1 MAFKC
6 SRWTF
11 VNVLPLLFVFW
22 IIGTIWSVYVGLHL
36 RTLMDI
42 SWERFKWETGISQC
56 LATLLVVCFTRALMT
71 DPGSVPD
78 QPEWKDMSEQSQKRT
93 FTVVSTSSATGEE
106 PTQAAIKQHEVK
118 QTGQR
123 RICKWCDHF
132 KPDRTHHCRVCKSC
146 IIRMDHHCPWI
157 VNCVG
162 FRNHKYFFLLVFYA
176 LLNVI
181 FIVLTMMDSLSRTL
195 VEYTTSTHRF
205 FLVFGMTL
213 SMIMLVLLGVFFW
226 LHVWMMFTATTTI
239 EFCEKRSRMNNTPN
253 WSQGLWQDLKN
264 VLGPWPALWF
274 LPIMPPQGEGIYF
287 FLKAEEGKGAPLL
300 KAVPPTEPEES
311 ESVCIKGEGAA
322 AQPEVTGAK
331 AAVA

>member
-1 MAFKC
+1 
-6 SRWTF
+6 
-11 VNVLPLLFVFW
+11 
-22 IIGTIWSVYVGLHL
+22 
-36 RTLMDI
+36 MDI

-56 LATLLVVCFTRALMT
+56 LSTMLLVCFTRALMT

-78 QPEWKDMSEQSQKRT
+78 TPEWKDMSAQNQQIT
-93 FTVVSTSSATGEE
+93 FAVVSASSGSSGEE

-146 IIRMDHHCPWI
+146 VIRMDHHCPWI

-176 LLNVI
+176 LLNCI

-195 VEYTTSTHRF
+195 IEYTTSTHRF

-213 SMIMLVLLGVFFW
+213 SMIMLVLLVVFFW
-226 LHVWMMFTATTTI
+226 LHVWMMCTATTTI
-239 EFCEKRSRMNNTPN
+239 EFCEKRCRMNATPN

-264 VLGPWPALWF
+264 VLGPWPILWF

-287 FLKAEEGKGAPLL
+287 FLTPEEGNGAPLL
-300 KAVPPTEPEES
+300 KAVPVAEPEES
-311 ESVCIKGEGAA
+311 ESDAIKGETRRSRVLTQLNYVVTDRVGLHREPDPEAA
-322 AQPEVTGAK
+322 AQPEVTGKK